1 MILSPLAGQGVGLDP
16 GAGAGEGEAVCTGS
30 MRNVPPAS
38 TRGQPCL
45 CVAMSSVG
53 KVGEGAETAS
63 IGVEKLRRSS
73 ADTASGT
80 SARYQDH

>member
-1 MILSPLAGQGVGLDP
+1 MPPSVLVQTVTLLP
-16 GAGAGEGEAVCTGS
+16 GAGAGEGVAGCVGT
-30 MRNVPPAS
+30 RVPTA
-38 TRGQPCL
+38 TRGHPGL
-45 CVAMSSVG
+45 CVDMSSEG